1 MMLIQLFLLPCRTA
15 LFLLFPVLPDY
26 YYKVVKVEHGCIS
39 YLLSSDDIVHL
50 YLYVVC
56 LKADS
61 LIAPF

>member
-1 MMLIQLFLLPCRTA
+1 MMLIQLFLPPCRTA

-26 YYKVVKVEHGCIS
+26 YYKVVN
-39 YLLSSDDIVHL
+39 LHL